1 MIDFDLPT
9 TAAMATQNQL
19 QQAIEEGDKRT
30 FARLIHDGVDVNM
43 RLTVDGDTLLFK
55 AIREDQEGLYHSQ
68 QRRI

>member
-1 MIDFDLPT
+1 
-9 TAAMATQNQL
+9 MATQNQS

-55 AIREDQEGLYHSQ
+55 AIREDQEGGCHSLCTFFNS
-68 QRRI
+68 IDS